1 MYLNFFSDEGA
12 SVQGTGI
19 FVILYFVLLFL
30 LSCLLLQ
37 GVKTDIRGFM
47 MPWVYAMYIGK
58 KHALQKKLGS
68 LKILAVFFLFFS
80 HIV

>member
-1 MYLNFFSDEGA
+1 MWIFFEGQKPLCDYTEDEKQAAKVRYLDAISA

-19 FVILYFVLLFL
+19 FVILYFILLFL

-47 MPWVYAMYIGK
+47 MPWVYIMYIGK
-58 KHALQKKLGS
+58 NYY
-68 LKILAVFFLFFS
+68 F
-80 HIV
+80 